1 MHSDKTWQ
9 SLDISR
15 RNLFRGAL
23 VTVGGAAA
31 LGAGLGASPAAAKD
45 KIAQKLVDY
54 QTMPKMG
61 AKCDGCLQFVAPNAC
76 KVVAGE
82 ISPSGWCTIYAP
94 KHK

>member
-1 MHSDKTWQ
+1 MPADKTWQ
-9 SLDISR
+9 TLDISR

-23 VTVGGAAA
+23 VVAGGAAV
-31 LGAGLGASPAAAKD
+31 LGAGLGATTAAAQG
-45 KIAQKLVDY
+45 KIAQKVVNY
-54 QTMPKMG
+54 QTTPKLG
-61 AKCDGCLQFVAPNAC
+61 AKCDGCLQWVAPNAC

>member
-1 MHSDKTWQ
+1 MTTTKTGQ
-9 SLDISR
+9 AINISR

-23 VTVGGAAA
+23 VATGGATVLA
-31 LGAGLGASPAAAKD
+31 AGLGATSAAAQG
-45 KIAQKLVDY
+45 KIAQKLVSY
-54 QTMPKMG
+54 QATPKL
-61 AKCDGCLQFVAPNAC
+61 AARCDGCLQWVAPNAC